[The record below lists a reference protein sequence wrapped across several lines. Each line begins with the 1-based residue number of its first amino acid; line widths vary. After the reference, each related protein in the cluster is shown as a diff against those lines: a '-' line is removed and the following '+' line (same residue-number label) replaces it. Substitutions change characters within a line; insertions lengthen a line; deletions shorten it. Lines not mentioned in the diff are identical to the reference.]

1 MAPIPQL
8 CQWLDASSCFEYGR
22 EHNSF
27 RLVVGCW
34 LLVALEK
41 LPTSPGLIT
50 GEPVYHQRKA
60 RFQIV
65 GADFILVGL
74 CDCVLLCRLL
84 SLLEEVPHVID
95 PF

>member
-1 MAPIPQL
+1 M
-8 CQWLDASSCFEYGR
+8 
-22 EHNSF
+22 
-27 RLVVGCW
+27 
-34 LLVALEK
+34 ALEK